1 MHDYFESRP
10 CFWTFCTAFLF
21 EFRLRTKI
29 NVKMLKKDIIICR
42 FLLFIAVNH
51 KSWFVRKNSFF
62 FSFSDLSHG
71 MNTNYQKK
79 CIARAMLTCLT
90 TCPYVC
96 PSVRP
101 YVGPSVCPYSYF
113 SINHSIFFFLP
124 YMHALKCIDFMF
136 IILFALNICA
146 WSLHFSNNKSVLHV
160 YVQLCS
166 TISVS

>member
-1 MHDYFESRP
+1 MSK
-10 CFWTFCTAFLF
+10 CF
-21 EFRLRTKI
+21 
-29 NVKMLKKDIIICR
+29 KKAIIICR

-51 KSWFVRKNSFF
+51 KSWFVRKFF
-62 FSFSDLSHG
+62 FFLVFQIWV
-71 MNTNYQKK
+71 MAWKRITKKK
-79 CIARAMLTCLT
+79 CIAGAMLTCLT

-124 YMHALKCIDFMF
+124 CMHALKCIDFMF

>member
-1 MHDYFESRP
+1 MVCE
-10 CFWTFCTAFLF
+10 
-21 EFRLRTKI
+21 
-29 NVKMLKKDIIICR
+29 KK
-42 FLLFIAVNH
+42 
-51 KSWFVRKNSFF
+51 FF
-62 FSFSDLSHG
+62 FFLVFQIWV
-71 MNTNYQKK
+71 MAWKRITKKK
-79 CIARAMLTCLT
+79 CIAGAMLTCLT
-90 TCPYVC
+90 TCPYVR

-160 YVQLCS
+160 YVQLCLQYLYPNKFDLGQNYCIACELYVNLIWR
-166 TISVS
+166 TEPFP